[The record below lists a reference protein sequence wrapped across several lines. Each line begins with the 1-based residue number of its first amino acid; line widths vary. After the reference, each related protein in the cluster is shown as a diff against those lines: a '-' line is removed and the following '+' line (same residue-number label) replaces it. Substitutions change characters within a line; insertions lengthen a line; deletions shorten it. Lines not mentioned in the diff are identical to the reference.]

1 MNRKNSIFSVL
12 ALVGALM
19 ISACNSTDDELS
31 FEADQQNLS
40 GMAVKGFSLRPD
52 AAVLNNLDS
61 VFFPSTLTRPAFLM
75 PTHSHTEPTSARWV
89 SNYPTMSAN
98 R

>member
-61 VFFPSTLTRPAFLM
+61 VFFSIDLNK
-75 PTHSHTEPTSARWV
+75 ARIF
-89 SNYPTMSAN
+89 NAN
-98 R
+98 PLPYGTDISSLGIK